1 MAREAMIAL
10 KVEWLAAQHSYLHA
24 QPKMLES
31 PERTHGESRP
41 TCEASRVSQ
50 GQQHVSTSTR

>member
-10 KVEWLAAQHSYLHA
+10 KVAWLAAQHSYLHA

-41 TCEASRVSQ
+41 TRVSQ